1 VFIFIKLKG
10 ESMNRLRQGA
20 KGEFSAIVDDS
31 HTASAMGNPGVNVL
45 ATPAVAWLFEGAAS
59 AALIPVMKEGEISV
73 GTSMFI
79 RHLKPT
85 PPGMTVRA
93 VATLRESRGN
103 RYVFDVQVTDEVELV
118 ADGTIE
124 RAFIDKERFEK
135 TVEEKIKPIPV

>member
-1 VFIFIKLKG
+1 
-10 ESMNRLRQGA
+10 M
-20 KGEFSAIVDDS
+20 
-31 HTASAMGNPGVNVL
+31 
-45 ATPAVAWLFEGAAS
+45 
-59 AALIPVMKEGEISV
+59 

-93 VATLRESRGN
+93 VATLRESKGN

-124 RAFIDKERFEK
+124 RAFIDRKRFER
-135 TVEEKIKPIPV
+135 TVAEKLKPVAV